1 MRKHC
6 SKTCHVCSDKETTTA
21 KTTTTTTT
29 TTNKGDGEW
38 ITRQGSWKFFQKLY
52 DTKWFSLS

>member
-21 KTTTTTTT
+21 KTTTTT
-29 TTNKGDGEW
+29 NKGDGEW
-38 ITRQGSWKFFQKLY
+38 ITKQGSWKFFQKLY